1 MRSALVVGTGL
12 IGTSVA
18 LALRAA
24 GVSVLL
30 SDANPAAAEL
40 AAALGGGTLAPPG
53 HAPVD
58 LAIIAAPPS
67 AVAPVLAQLRAAGAA
82 RAYTDVASTK
92 SAIARA
98 VTADGGV
105 PDYVGGHPLAGRER
119 TGPGAARADLFLAR
133 PWVLTPDVH
142 TDSAAL
148 GAARALVELCGANLV
163 EMDADAHDQAVAVVS
178 HAPQVLAS
186 LVAARL
192 NAADEHAVALAG
204 QGVRDVTRIAAS
216 DPALWTEILTTNSV
230 AVAVVLES
238 LAADLDKVIG
248 ALRAPSEAAGGVRL
262 ALQAGNLGRARLPGK
277 HGEPAARYAF
287 VPVVVT
293 DQPGELVRLLTD
305 VAAAGINIEDLRIE
319 HSPGQPAGLVELAVR
334 PEIGELLVA
343 ELRTREW
350 SVH

>member
-24 GVSVLL
+24 GVEVLL
-30 SDANPAAAEL
+30 SDPNPAAATL
-40 AAALGGGTLAPPG
+40 AAALGGGELAEGG
-53 HAPVD
+53 HERVD

-67 AVAPVLAQLRAAGAA
+67 AVAPALAQLRTAGAA

-98 VTADGGV
+98 VAAGGGA

-133 PWVLTPDVH
+133 PWVLTPTAD
-142 TDSAAL
+142 TDPAAL
-148 GAARALVELCGANLV
+148 ATARTLVAICGAIVV
-163 EMDADAHDQAVAVVS
+163 EMDADAHDRAVAVVS
-178 HAPQVLAS
+178 HMPQVLAS

-192 NAADEHAVALAG
+192 NSAGDEAVALAG

-216 DPALWTEILTTNSV
+216 DPGLWTEILTTNS
-230 AVAVVLES
+230 AAVVDVLED
-238 LAADLDKVIG
+238 LATDLDKVIR
-248 ALRAPSEAAGGVRL
+248 ALRAPPDAAGGVTL

-277 HGEPAARYAF
+277 HGEPASRYAF
-287 VPVVVT
+287 VPVIVT
-293 DQPGELVRLLTD
+293 DRPGELARLLTD
-305 VAAAGINIEDLRIE
+305 VGEAAINIEDMRIE

-334 PEIGELLVA
+334 PDQGELLIA
-343 ELRTREW
+343 ELRTRGW
-350 SVH
+350 AVH